1 MIKNVLKNILA
12 ILYIITIFILIV
24 IPIKYYTDWVF
35 RKNTIW
41 IILITI
47 VLIVIATK
55 ILNKIAFVVGKLST
69 SIDLMS
75 AIDLI
80 ITLIARV
87 LYAYIL
93 YNQTNLDNSHE
104 ITISIFMFFLYFCF
118 TRFFNHGLMYYVI
131 KYTKLNNILTET

>member
-75 AIDLI
+75 TIDLI